1 METLPEL
8 LDAVADDRFLPPDG
22 TVTVLPQLCQRDSG
36 VLAFT
41 AHTLVLTDEDP
52 AWVRA
57 ALAAVDCDPL
67 VAPLHPRF
75 LTALMDRTGRAAE
88 TVDALWVG
96 TPLPGRP
103 ALALREIDD
112 ADHPRVRYAHGRR
125 DAVRVWTADGGVLVM
140 GRGVGGRLE
149 VSVEVDDD
157 ARHRGLGGAL
167 VTAARQLAAEPVW
180 AQISPGNARSMRAF
194 QAAGYRAV
202 GAEALLLGRVTA
214 GGGSAEDAGVAE

>member
-22 TVTVLPQLCQRDSG
+22 TVTVLPQLCQRDAG
-36 VLAFT
+36 VMAFT

-57 ALAAVDCDPL
+57 TLAAVDCDPL
-67 VAPLHPRF
+67 AAPMHPRF

-96 TPLPGRP
+96 TPLPGPP
-103 ALALREIDD
+103 ALAMRET
-112 ADHPRVRYAHGRR
+112 ADTGHPRVVRARRRR
-125 DAVRVWTADGGVLVM
+125 DPVRVRVADGGLLVM

-149 VSVEVDDD
+149 VALEVEGGG
-157 ARHRGLGGAL
+157 AGTGRGLAL
-167 VTAARQLAAEPVW
+167 AARQLADGPVW
-180 AQISPGNARSMRAF
+180 AQVSPGNARSTRAF
-194 QAAGYRAV
+194 LAAGYRPV
-202 GAEALLLGRVTA
+202 GAELLLSARD
-214 GGGSAEDAGVAE
+214 GSTGCSGSCS

>member
-8 LDAVADDRFLPPDG
+8 LDAVARDRFLPPDG
-22 TVTVLPQLCQRDSG
+22 TVTVLPQLCRRDAG

-67 VAPLHPRF
+67 AAPMHPRF
-75 LTALMDRTGRAAE
+75 LTALMDRTGRTAE

-96 TPLPGRP
+96 TPLPGP
-103 ALALREIDD
+103 PVLPLWEVANAG
-112 ADHPRVRYAHGRR
+112 HPRVVRARR
-125 DAVRVWTADGGVLVM
+125 RRESVRVWAVDGGLLVV

-149 VSVEVDDD
+149 VE
-157 ARHRGLGGAL
+157 GGGAGMGREL
-167 VTAARQLAAEPVW
+167 AVAVRQLVDKPVW
-180 AQISPGNARSMRAF
+180 AQVSPGNARSVRAF
-194 QAAGYRAV
+194 LAAGYRPV
-202 GAEALLLGRVTA
+202 GAEVLFSARGGRT
-214 GGGSAEDAGVAE
+214 GCSGSRS

>member
-8 LDAVADDRFLPPDG
+8 LDAVAHDRFPPPDG
-22 TVTVLPQLCQRDSG
+22 TVTVLPQLCQRDAG

-67 VAPLHPRF
+67 AAPLHPGF
-75 LTALMDRTGRAAE
+75 LTALMDRTGRTAE

-96 TPLPGRP
+96 TPLPGP
-103 ALALREIDD
+103 PVPALREI
-112 ADHPRVRYAHGRR
+112 ADTGHPRVVRARRRR
-125 DAVRVWTADGGVLVM
+125 DSVRVWEAGGGLLVT

-149 VSVEVDDD
+149 VALEVEGGG
-157 ARHRGLGGAL
+157 AGLGRAL
-167 VTAARQLAAEPVW
+167 ALTARRLADGPVW
-180 AQISPGNARSMRAF
+180 AQVAPGNARSARAF
-194 QAAGYRAV
+194 LAAGYRPV
-202 GAEALLLGRVTA
+202 GAELLLSAR
-214 GGGSAEDAGVAE
+214 GGSTGCSGSCS

>member
-22 TVTVLPQLCQRDSG
+22 TVTVLPQLCQRDAG
-36 VLAFT
+36 IMAFT

-67 VAPLHPRF
+67 AAPMHPRF

-96 TPLPGRP
+96 TPLPGPP
-103 ALALREIDD
+103 ALALREI
-112 ADHPRVRYAHGRR
+112 ADTGHPRVVRARLRR
-125 DAVRVWTADGGVLVM
+125 DSVRVWVTDGGLLVI
-140 GRGVGGRLE
+140 GRG
-149 VSVEVDDD
+149 
-157 ARHRGLGGAL
+157 
-167 VTAARQLAAEPVW
+167 
-180 AQISPGNARSMRAF
+180 
-194 QAAGYRAV
+194 
-202 GAEALLLGRVTA
+202 
-214 GGGSAEDAGVAE
+214 

>member
-22 TVTVLPQLCQRDSG
+22 TVTVLPQLCRRDAG

-57 ALAAVDCDPL
+57 TLAAVDCDPL
-67 VAPLHPRF
+67 AAPMHPRF

-96 TPLPGRP
+96 TPLPGPP
-103 ALALREIDD
+103 ALALREI
-112 ADHPRVRYAHGRR
+112 ADTGHPRVVRARRRR
-125 DAVRVWTADGGVLVM
+125 DSVRVWVADGGLLVI

-149 VSVEVDDD
+149 AALEVEGEG
-157 ARHRGLGGAL
+157 AGLGRGLAL
-167 VTAARQLAAEPVW
+167 AARQLSDGPVW
-180 AQISPGNARSMRAF
+180 AQVSPGNARSVRAF
-194 QAAGYRAV
+194 LVAGYRPV
-202 GAEALLLGRVTA
+202 GAELLLSAR
-214 GGGSAEDAGVAE
+214 GGSTGCSGSCS